1 MIKRLLN
8 RLNLLFFS
16 NSAHS
21 DKNLVSITWQA
32 NWSTYLNETVAFY
45 RTLSASDKLIFEK
58 RVGLFLETTLVEA
71 GQLEVSNEDRLL
83 VAASAIIPVWGFPE
97 WHYFNVQKVFLLP
110 ASFNERFECGQPDS
124 LITGMVGTGLMSG
137 KLALSQPAL
146 HQGFSNS
153 KDKQNVGIHEFV
165 HLVDMADGDCDGFP
179 ERLKK
184 YAFSIPWFEL
194 VQNKIVGIE
203 SNNSNIRDYGATNK
217 AEFLAVTSEYFFERP
232 IMMKKKHPKLYTALS
247 DFYQQ
252 DVSRIADDIKPR
264 KKAPCPCGSGKRYK
278 HCCLPES

>member
-1 MIKRLLN
+1 LIKRWWN
-8 RLNLLFFS
+8 TIKSLFVS
-16 NSAHS
+16 NVAHKS
-21 DKNLVSITWQA
+21 NDVVAIIWQA

-45 RTLSASDKLIFEK
+45 RTLTESDKVIFEK
-58 RVGLFLETTLVEA
+58 RVRLFLETTPVEA
-71 GQLEVSNEDRLL
+71 GQFEVSDKDRLL
-83 VAASAIIPVWGFPE
+83 VASSAIIPVWGFPE
-97 WHYFNVQKVFLLP
+97 WHYFNVKKVFLLP
-110 ASFNERFECGQPDS
+110 ASFNEQFECGQPDS
-124 LITGMVGTGLMSG
+124 LITGMVGTGAMSG

-146 HQGFSNS
+146 HLGFKNT

-194 VQNKIVGIE
+194 VEKKIAGID
-203 SNNSNIRDYGATNK
+203 SNSSNIRDYGATNK

-232 IMMKKKHPKLYTALS
+232 MMMKKRHPKLYQALS
-247 DFYQQ
+247 GFYQQ

-264 KKAPCPCGSGKRYK
+264 KKGPCPCGSGKRYK

>member
-1 MIKRLLN
+1 MIKRWWN
-8 RLNLLFFS
+8 TIKSLFVS
-16 NSAHS
+16 NVAHKS
-21 DKNLVSITWQA
+21 NDVVAIIWQA

-45 RTLSASDKLIFEK
+45 RTLTESDKVIFEK
-58 RVGLFLETTLVEA
+58 RVRLFLETTPVEA
-71 GQLEVSNEDRLL
+71 GQFEVSDKDRLL
-83 VAASAIIPVWGFPE
+83 VASSAIIPVWGFPE
-97 WHYFNVQKVFLLP
+97 WHYFNVKKVFLLP
-110 ASFNERFECGQPDS
+110 ASFNEQFECGQPDS
-124 LITGMVGTGLMSG
+124 LITGMVGTGAMSG

-146 HQGFSNS
+146 HLGFKNT

-194 VQNKIVGIE
+194 VEKKIAGID
-203 SNNSNIRDYGATNK
+203 SNSSNIRDYGATNK

-232 IMMKKKHPKLYTALS
+232 MMMKKRHPKLYQALS
-247 DFYQQ
+247 GFYQQ

-264 KKAPCPCGSGKRYK
+264 KKGPCPCGSGKRYK

>member
-1 MIKRLLN
+1 MIKGLLN
-8 RLNLLFFS
+8 KLKSLLLS
-16 NSAHS
+16 NI
-21 DKNLVSITWQA
+21 DQPTNKLVTINWQA
-32 NWSTYLNETVAFY
+32 SWTTYLNNTVAFY
-45 RTLSASDKLIFEK
+45 RTLSGSDKVIFEK
-58 RVGLFLETTLVEA
+58 RVRLFLETTPVEA
-71 GQLEVSNEDRLL
+71 GQFEVSDQDRLL

-110 ASFNERFECGQPDS
+110 ASFNEHFECGQSDS
-124 LITGMVGTGLMSG
+124 LITGMVGTGAMSG

-146 HQGFSNS
+146 HLGFTNA

-184 YAFSIPWFEL
+184 HAFSIPWFEL
-194 VQNKIVGIE
+194 VKHKITGIE
-203 SNNSNIRDYGATNK
+203 NKSCNIRDYGATNK
-217 AEFLAVTSEYFFERP
+217 AEFLAVASEYFFERP
-232 IMMKKKHPKLYTALS
+232 AMMKKKHPKLYQALS
-247 DFYQQ
+247 DMYQQ
-252 DVSRIADDIKPR
+252 DVSRIASDIKPR